1 MNHYGATPD
10 EWTALCAL
18 GLGRDLLPV
27 VSDPTATIS
36 PNSSLRAL
44 GKTPSCFNYS
54 GHVIGITDWTRRES
68 SPEEIDNWM
77 TDSRL
82 GICIKTGKVYGLD
95 IDVDD
100 PLVADQIEKFFVNR
114 LGPLPCRVR
123 ENSGKRLL
131 AVIVDGQISK
141 RVIKT
146 LSGRIELL
154 GNGQQF
160 VAVGTHTSGARY
172 VWRDGLP
179 TEIPS
184 VSPDELMAAWREA
197 ESQLEAPTMKMQ
209 SVARIDRFDF
219 CGNRPMSNPPV
230 DMLSEGHALE
240 IVRTVRSAISYL
252 PYEAADDYDTWVQIG
267 LGLKNLDLRC
277 PLTLRA
283 QVEALWHEFSSISTK
298 YDEELAQEK
307 WMKFPDPRQAHYLS
321 VLRHALRNGW
331 PGLTNL
337 TAMEL
342 TDASNAEMLAE
353 IADGRLRYVPE
364 WRHWLYWDG
373 TRWLRDEQ
381 RIHVLRIALSVSD
394 SYAARLEIISLSRL
408 EIEDGSKRA
417 VAELRSWVRHSRSR
431 RGLEDMLKLAMS
443 NDSFVISASVLDTNK
458 SLLGVG
464 NGVVDLRTGQLK
476 SAAKEDYVTLYIE
489 VDYHSSSKAPRW
501 ERFVDEVSGRW
512 DTESRAIQP
521 RPQLARYLQ
530 KALGYMLTGMT
541 SEHKMFVAIGEGANG
556 KSVMFDTV
564 EQIFKG
570 YVRNIPPESLMATT
584 LLADP
589 ERASPILASLQGA
602 RLAISSESK
611 VGQKLDVALI
621 KRHTGGGAITARGMR
636 ANAVTFEI
644 THKLTLMTNARPK
657 LDHLDAAIQG
667 RLHIIP
673 FDVRWNR
680 PGSAVYDPKLPDGDK
695 TLTEQLKIE
704 REGIL
709 AWCVAGAVEYFS
721 SGLEPPQEV
730 LAMTRQFLQEEDSIG
745 RWIEACSPY
754 ASAREGAKAAE
765 LFNSYR
771 HWCQEQLGVT
781 AQISQKS
788 FSQELMRRGVE
799 QVKDSSGTRY
809 ALKPPSEFLAES
821 IE

>member
-27 VSDPTATIS
+27 VSDPTSTIS

-44 GKTPSCFNYS
+44 GKTPSCFNSS
-54 GHVIGITDWTRRES
+54 GHVIGITDWTRKES
-68 SPEEIDNWM
+68 SSEDIARWK
-77 TDSRL
+77 TDVRL

-95 IDVDD
+95 IDEDD
-100 PLVADQIEKFFVNR
+100 TAVADQIEKIFTNR
-114 LGPLPCRVR
+114 LGPLPCRIR
-123 ENSGKRLL
+123 GNSGKRLL
-131 AVIVDGQISK
+131 AVKVVEQLSK

-154 GNGQQF
+154 GTGQQF
-160 VAVGTHTSGARY
+160 VAAGTHPSGARY
-172 VWRDGLP
+172 EWRDGLP
-179 TEIPS
+179 AEIPTVTADKLQAAWS
-184 VSPDELMAAWREA
+184 EAERLMAA
-197 ESQLEAPTMKMQ
+197 PTMRTQ
-209 SVARIDRFDF
+209 SLEQIGEYDL
-219 CGNRPMSNPPV
+219 CGSRPIGNPTLEV
-230 DMLSEGHALE
+230 LSEGHAIEL
-240 IVRTVRSAISYL
+240 VRTLRAAIAYL
-252 PYEAADDYDTWVQIG
+252 PDEVAESYETWVQIG
-267 LGLKNLDLRC
+267 LCLKNLDLRC
-277 PLTLRA
+277 PPSQRA
-283 QVEALWHEFSSISTK
+283 KVEDLWHEFSSRSSK
-298 YDEELAQEK
+298 YDVLTAHEK
-307 WMKFPDPRQAHYLS
+307 WEHFPDPRKVSYLS
-321 VLRHALRNGW
+321 VLKLARFHGW
-331 PGLTNL
+331 PGVASSS
-337 TAMEL
+337 AMEL
-342 TDASNAEMLAE
+342 TDAKNVEVLAE
-353 IADGRLRYVPE
+353 LADGRLRYVSE
-364 WRHWLYWDG
+364 LRSWLYWDG
-373 TRWLRDEQ
+373 TQWLRDEQ
-381 RIHVLRIALSVSD
+381 RIFAQRIALFVSD
-394 SYAARLEIISLSRL
+394 VYSARLDIIFGSGL
-408 EIEDGSKRA
+408 ELDEGSKRA
-417 VAELRSWVRHSRSR
+417 AAELRKWIRHCQSR
-431 RGLEDMLKLAMS
+431 RGLEDMLKLAIA
-443 NDSFVISASVLDTNK
+443 NDSFVISASLLDTNK
-458 SLLGVG
+458 ALLGVG
-464 NGVVDLRTGQLK
+464 NGVVDLRTGQLR
-476 SAAKEDYVTLYIE
+476 SAAKDDYVTMYIE
-489 VDYHSSSKAPRW
+489 TNYHSSEKAPRW

-512 DTESRAIQP
+512 DSESRAIQP
-521 RPQLARYLQ
+521 RPQLAVYLQ

-556 KSVMFDTV
+556 KSVLFDTV

-570 YVRNIPPESLMATT
+570 YVRVIPPESLMATP
-584 LLADP
+584 LQADP
-589 ERASPILASLQGA
+589 ERASPVLASLQGA

-621 KRHTGGGAITARGMR
+621 KRHTGGGSITARGMR

-695 TLTEQLKIE
+695 SLTEQLKIE

-709 AWCVAGAVEYFS
+709 AWVVAGAVEYFS

-730 LAMTRQFLQEEDSIG
+730 LAMTRQFLQDEDSIG
-745 RWIEACSPY
+745 RWIEACSPC

-765 LFNSYR
+765 LFNSYN
-771 HWCQEQLGVT
+771 HWCQEQHGVV
-781 AQISQKS
+781 AHISQKS
-788 FSQELMRRGVE
+788 FSQELIRRGIE